1 MEIFLMDA
9 DGTPDEEEEE
19 EEEERENE
27 EKPSVEQGS
36 KFRFWVWVDKSLAL
50 AKYLNYIRLETICPK
65 DIAGAKN
72 ADKICISLTLKTHL
86 QIIFAGIKHM

>member
-9 DGTPDEEEEE
+9 DGTPDEEE

-36 KFRFWVWVDKSLAL
+36 KFRF
-50 AKYLNYIRLETICPK
+50 
-65 DIAGAKN
+65 
-72 ADKICISLTLKTHL
+72 
-86 QIIFAGIKHM
+86 